1 MKDIKNIV
9 KQIVKP
15 ENGIETAIVNDAD
28 FLEGAAYGK
37 PRSGHPEG
45 AVIYHVKEVLANIE
59 KFYGEDPD
67 RTDLRLIAL
76 VHDTF
81 KHKVDRNKPKVGA
94 NHHGTIARV
103 FAQKFSQD
111 HKVLSIIERH
121 DEAYNSWGVGA
132 RRDKWYKAEERANR
146 LIQGL
151 LIEGG
156 LGLYIKFYKCDNL
169 TGDKEQDNY
178 DWFINLIK

>member
-1 MKDIKNIV
+1 MKNIV
-9 KQIVKP
+9 KHIVKA
-15 ENGIETAIVNDAD
+15 ENGIEAAIASHVD
-28 FLEGAAYGK
+28 FIEGCSYGK

-45 AVIYHVKEVLANIE
+45 KVIYHVKEVLENID
-59 KFYGEDPD
+59 KFYGNDHD
-67 RTDLRLIAL
+67 RDKLRLIAL

-81 KHKVDRNKPKVGA
+81 KHKVDRNQPKVGA

-103 FAQKFSQD
+103 FAQQFTQD
-111 HKVLSIIERH
+111 HMILQIIEKH
-121 DEAYNSWGVGA
+121 DEAYNAWGIGA
-132 RRDKWYKAEERANR
+132 RRGKWYKAEERANR
-146 LIQGL
+146 LIEGL

>member
-1 MKDIKNIV
+1 MKTTV

-28 FLEGAAYGK
+28 FIEGAEYGK

-45 AVIYHVKEVLANIE
+45 AVKYHIKEVLENIDE
-59 KFYGEDPD
+59 FYGPD
-67 RTDLRLIAL
+67 DRDRKELRFIAL

-81 KHKVDRNKPKVGA
+81 KHKVDRNKPKTGE

-103 FAQKFSQD
+103 FAQKFTSD
-111 HKVLSIIERH
+111 HKVLRIIELH
-121 DEAYNSWGVGA
+121 DEAYNSWGKGGRRGDWYGA
-132 RRDKWYKAEERANR
+132 ERRAKK
-146 LIQGL
+146 LIDE
-151 LIEGG
+151 LINIGG
-156 LGLYIKFYKCDNL
+156 LGLYIKFYKADNR

-178 DWFINLIK
+178 NWFIELMS